1 MTYALCK
8 KLIAN
13 GKYDKNEL
21 INKLDVFLLAGRIT
35 EQEYKELTALVNSEQ
50 DIKKQE

>member
-13 GKYDKNEL
+13 NNYDKSEL

-35 EQEYKELTALVNSEQ
+35 EQEYKELTELINSKE
-50 DIKKQE
+50 

>member
-13 GKYDKNEL
+13 NNYDKSEL
-21 INKLDVFLLAGRIT
+21 INKLDVFLLAGRIS
-35 EQEYKELTALVNSEQ
+35 EEEYKELMDLINSNQ
-50 DIKKQE
+50 DIKR